1 MRVRTALAH
10 SINTVAIKV
19 LRTSGWTRRARS
31 RRASGITSPI
41 APDVGLSL
49 ALGSLVV
56 TPLELANVYATF
68 ASGGIV
74 GQPVLDPRAGRRG
87 AAGRRSWRRR

>member
-1 MRVRTALAH
+1 M
-10 SINTVAIKV
+10 
-19 LRTSGWTRRARS
+19 
-31 RRASGITSPI
+31 TSPI

-74 GQPVLDPRAGRRG
+74 GQPVSIRALGGEAAAARR
-87 AAGRRSWRRR
+87 RWRRR